1 MTTDVIVVGGGPAG
15 LAAAAACADA
25 GLDVALL
32 APDHAAPWPN
42 TYGVWADELEPLGV
56 VDCLAARWDT
66 VTVATGASPAR
77 QLDRAYGRVD
87 NPALQ
92 ARLYERCARGGAR
105 LLAGSARG
113 TEVTIAGTA
122 VLTAEGERHAALA
135 VVDASGHRPA
145 LLTPGH
151 GRPPAWQAAY
161 GLLGRFDGAPIA
173 AGSMVFMDWSDAAL
187 QGLPRVAEDPTFM
200 YGMDLGDGRWFVEET
215 SLARRPALG
224 SDVLEQRLRRRLQT
238 AGARL
243 IETLEVE
250 RCLFPMGVALPA
262 RNQRVIGFGAA
273 AGMVHPATGYQVGA
287 ALQRAPALAAAL
299 SRALDTPG
307 ATAHSVAAAAWR
319 AVWPIDLV
327 RQRALHAFGLEALL
341 RFDTATV
348 QRFFSAFFDLGE
360 EHWRGYVSGAP
371 SVGQLAG
378 TMLALFR
385 RSPGPLRRSLVRP
398 ALGPDGAALV
408 RGLR

>member
-1 MTTDVIVVGGGPAG
+1 MIVVGGGPAG

-42 TYGVWADELEPLGV
+42 TYGLWADELEPLGV
-56 VDCLAARWDT
+56 SEVLAARWDA
-66 VTVATGASPAR
+66 VTVATGVGPAR
-77 QLDRAYGRVD
+77 RLQRPYGRVD
-87 NPALQ
+87 NPALR
-92 ARLYERCARGGAR
+92 ARLYERCERGRAR
-105 LLAGSARG
+105 LLTGSARG
-113 TEVTIAGTA
+113 AEATAAGT
-122 VLTAEGERHAALA
+122 VVVTATGERHAARA
-135 VVDASGHRPA
+135 VVDAGGHRPA

-161 GLLGRFDGAPIA
+161 GVLGSFDGTPVAP
-173 AGSMVFMDWSDAAL
+173 GSMVFMDWSDAPL
-187 QGLPRVAEDPTFM
+187 RGLPRVGEDPTFL

-224 SDVLEQRLRRRLQT
+224 FDVLEQRLRRRLE
-238 AGARL
+238 ASGARL
-243 IETLEVE
+243 TEIIEVE
-250 RCLFPMGVALPA
+250 RCLFPMGVPLPP
-262 RNQRVIGFGAA
+262 RTQRVIGFGGA

-287 ALQRAPALAAAL
+287 ALRRAPELAAAL
-299 SRALDTPG
+299 SRALDARG
-307 ATAHSVAAAAWR
+307 ATPHSVAAAGWK

-348 QRFFSAFFDLGE
+348 QRFFSTFFDLGE

-371 SVGQLAG
+371 SVGHLAG
-378 TMLALFR
+378 TMMALFR
-385 RSPGPLRRSLVRP
+385 GAPGPLRRSLVRP
-398 ALGPDGAALV
+398 ALGRDGAALV
-408 RGLR
+408 RALR

>member
-25 GLDVALL
+25 GLDIALL
-32 APDHAAPWPN
+32 APDHHAPWPN
-42 TYGVWADELEPLGV
+42 TYGLWADELEPLNV
-56 VDCLAARWDT
+56 PDVLAARWDA
-66 VTVATGASPAR
+66 VTVATGMGPTR

-87 NPALQ
+87 NPSLR
-92 ARLYERCARGGAR
+92 ARLYERSGAR
-105 LLAGSARG
+105 LLTGSARG
-113 TEVTIAGTA
+113 AEVTAAGT
-122 VLTAEGERHAALA
+122 VVVTAKGERHAARA

-145 LLTPGH
+145 LLTPGR

-161 GLLGRFDGAPIA
+161 GVLGSFDGAPVPP
-173 AGSMVFMDWSDAAL
+173 GSMVFMDWSDAPL
-187 QGLPRVAEDPTFM
+187 RDLPRVAEDPTFL

-224 SDVLEQRLRRRLQT
+224 FDALEQRLWRRLES

-243 IETLEVE
+243 TETLEVE
-250 RCLFPMGVALPA
+250 RCLFPMGVPLPP
-262 RNQRVIGFGAA
+262 RDQRVIGFGGA

-287 ALQRAPALAAAL
+287 ALQRAPELAASL
-299 SRALDTPG
+299 SRALDARG
-307 ATAHSVAAAAWR
+307 ATPHSVAAAGWR

-327 RQRALHAFGLEALL
+327 RQRALHAFGMEALL
-341 RFDTATV
+341 GFDTATI

-360 EHWRGYVSGAP
+360 EHWRGYISGAP
-371 SVGQLAG
+371 SVGRLAG

-385 RSPGPLRRSLVRP
+385 RAPGPLRRSLVRP

-408 RGLR
+408 RALRYMG